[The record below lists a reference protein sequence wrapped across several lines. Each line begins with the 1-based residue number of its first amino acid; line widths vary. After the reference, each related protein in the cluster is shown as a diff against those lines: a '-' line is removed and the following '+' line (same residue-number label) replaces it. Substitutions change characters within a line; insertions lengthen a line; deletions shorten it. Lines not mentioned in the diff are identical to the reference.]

1 MFSDNFGEFPR
12 RATGALRGCGRFFS
26 PSTREAAA
34 AAAAAAAGEFNRL
47 PTVCAQVPEKKNPME
62 GGGGGSCTT
71 PSIVHRNGRAGEEHT
86 STHKLLSHLFLF
98 PSPLSLFQNAHI
110 RDNIRQLKLCLND
123 RDILPPIYTALH
135 RCEAAHV
142 SESPSNPAPKSMHS
156 PTREREF
163 SCERSVPAAGERG
176 NI

>member
-47 PTVCAQVPEKKNPME
+47 PTVCAQVPKKKSHG

-98 PSPLSLFQNAHI
+98 PSPPFSFQNAHI
-110 RDNIRQLKLCLND
+110 RDNIHQLKLCFVND
-123 RDILPPIYTALH
+123 RDILPPIYLH
-135 RCEAAHV
+135 YLHCTAHV
-142 SESPSNPAPKSMHS
+142 
-156 PTREREF
+156 
-163 SCERSVPAAGERG
+163 
-176 NI
+176 